1 GKDRFVVRK
10 EIIEELSGLNLLE
23 KIEEIQHSVG
33 RSERTGAVIEPKLSE
48 QWFVRMEELARPALE
63 AILKK
68 EINLVPDKFVNTYK
82 HWMENVRDW
91 NISRQLWWGQ
101 QIPAYYYGNNGE
113 YVVAETIEEALE
125 KAKEK
130 TGNLHLEL
138 TDLRQDEDVLDTW
151 FSSGIWPISVFNG
164 ILDRKSVV

>member
-1 GKDRFVVRK
+1 
-10 EIIEELSGLNLLE
+10 
-23 KIEEIQHSVG
+23 
-33 RSERTGAVIEPKLSE
+33 
-48 QWFVRMEELARPALE
+48 MEELARPALE
-63 AILKK
+63 AVLKK

-164 ILDRKSVV
+164 ILEPENEEINYYYPTNDIVTAPEILFFWIARMIVS